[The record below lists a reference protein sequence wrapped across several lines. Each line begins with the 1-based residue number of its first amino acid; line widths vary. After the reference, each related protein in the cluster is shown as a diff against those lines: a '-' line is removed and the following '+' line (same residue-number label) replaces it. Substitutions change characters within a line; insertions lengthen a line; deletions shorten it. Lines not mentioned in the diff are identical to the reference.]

1 MHHSIAVATILCLR
15 FLPLNRVAVGSGAF
29 FEGPEMYLIQILLP
43 VYDNAGNK
51 FEAEQ
56 YTKVRLELT
65 EAFGGSTAYSRAPA
79 EGLWHDA
86 GKVTKDDIV
95 IVDVMTASINIEW
108 WARYRRDLTE
118 RFKQELLVIRAQK
131 LETL

>member
-1 MHHSIAVATILCLR
+1 
-15 FLPLNRVAVGSGAF
+15 
-29 FEGPEMYLIQILLP
+29 MYLIQILLP
-43 VYDNAGNK
+43 VYDNEGNK

-86 GKVTKDDIV
+86 GTVKKDDIV
-95 IVDVMTASINIEW
+95 IIEVMARSINKRW
-108 WARYRRDLTE
+108 WARYRKDLAE
-118 RFKQELLVIRAQK
+118 RFKQEVLVVRAHK

>member
-1 MHHSIAVATILCLR
+1 
-15 FLPLNRVAVGSGAF
+15 
-29 FEGPEMYLIQILLP
+29 MYLIQILLP

-95 IVDVMTASINIEW
+95 IVEVMTPSINKRW
-108 WARYRRDLTE
+108 WARYRKDLAE
-118 RFKQELLVIRAQK
+118 RFRQEVLVIRAQK

>member
-1 MHHSIAVATILCLR
+1 MAHHSISAVAFLCLSILSLDR
-15 FLPLNRVAVGSGAF
+15 AAVGNGAI
-29 FEGPEMYLIQILLP
+29 ERLEMYLIQILLP

-95 IVDVMTASINIEW
+95 IVEVMTPSINKKW